1 MTITILGIAGS
12 LRGESFNRALLAAAR
27 HELPPGAELSVWDDL
42 AAVPP
47 FDEDAEETP
56 GEAVTGLRKAVAEA
70 HAVLIA
76 TPEYNNSLPGQLKNA
91 LDWASRPYGAGV
103 LTGKPAGVVGA
114 SPGPRGAITAQA
126 DARRVLAAAGALVVE
141 EEVAVGDAFRRFDE
155 HGRLLDHD
163 LRTALADLLTAL
175 VRA

>member
-12 LRGESFNRALLAAAR
+12 LRGQSFNRRLLAAAR
-27 HELPPGAELSVWDDL
+27 HELPRGADLAVWDDL

-47 FDEDAEETP
+47 FDEDAEEAP
-56 GEAVTGLRKAVAEA
+56 GEAVTALREAVAEA

-103 LTGKPAGVVGA
+103 LTGKPAAVVGA
-114 SPGPRGAITAQA
+114 SPGPRGAVSGQA
-126 DARRVLAAAGALVVE
+126 DARRVLAAAGARVVPG
-141 EEVAVGDAFRRFDE
+141 EVAVGDAVRRFDE

-163 LRTALADLLTAL
+163 LRTALADLLKAL
-175 VRA
+175 VNA